1 MTLFPPPNAQFF
13 AHSLCT
19 GKEMGGPTTDVRQ
32 NRKIEPL
39 QKLRPIV
46 TIKLQI
52 GESILSDFEN
62 QKLTS
67 IINVS
72 AGEINE
78 NSTA

>member
-13 AHSLCT
+13 AHPLYM
-19 GKEMGGPTTDVRQ
+19 GKEMCGPTTDTHQ
-32 NRKIEPL
+32 HRKIEPL
-39 QKLRPIV
+39 QNLRPIV
-46 TIKLQI
+46 TIELQI